1 MLVSGRVFPEKWH
14 TYPTSVGCFRTDQ
27 GSEIV
32 PWKHVSQKPSQ
43 VALGGI
49 PRCGQHVLFGDPG
62 AMNPFLVLKNFP
74 NPNPKNRDSENT
86 SIFPP
91 LGDQQKQGI
100 QEKTHFSQSYSAF
113 FGDNP
118 FSAKKIPSQM
128 LCRKKTR
135 KIQGK
140 HTHTH
145 THL

>member
-1 MLVSGRVFPEKWH
+1 M
-14 TYPTSVGCFRTDQ
+14 
-27 GSEIV
+27 
-32 PWKHVSQKPSQ
+32 
-43 VALGGI
+43 ALGGI

-135 KIQGK
+135 SKNPRK
-140 HTHTH
+140 THTH
-145 THL
+145 TSLILRFASSMLGKRPKHIPPALVQSVKKSPKKKTHPSCCYT